1 MSESNDTAVKNG
13 NGKPGGNRVAYTLM
27 GAVVVLLI
35 VIVINYIA
43 GLVNLR
49 ADLTENKIYTLSE
62 GTKKILGRID
72 TPITIRYYVTD
83 DADVMSPAERSYAR
97 RVDDLLREYQKAA
110 KGKITIKKLNPEP
123 DTDAED
129 SARLDGVGPGMSRE
143 TGNQVYLGLAIECVD
158 QREVLPFLAARPE
171 TLLEYDLSRAIAQV
185 HDAEKAK
192 VVVMTSL
199 KVAGGMPAGGM
210 MGQQRPEEPW
220 FFYTD
225 MLKDYDVETIPTS
238 SKEIPEGTDVLIVV
252 HPYDITDTGQFAI
265 DQYLLGGGKVMILV
279 DPQFFASRF
288 LSPPPNPQMPRPGGP
303 APSSNVE
310 KLFSAWGIEFNANEV
325 LLDMKYQTQI
335 RGGEYAPT
343 ILSFSEEALNDKDA
357 VTSFLSDIFCIMPGA
372 FLGNPKEG
380 IDKEVLLHSSRL
392 NQLVSSF
399 SADPTQEGNVANL
412 RENFK
417 ESGEERPVI
426 MRLSGTF
433 PSAFPEGDPTAKKEG
448 EEADDEKSDDKKAEG
463 DEKKGEKEEPEP
475 EPSLKK
481 SEKDGVVMLFADAD
495 MIYDQFCVQ
504 KQSVLGQTFVQ
515 LTNGNIS
522 LFQNAVEQMAGDPEL
537 INVRSRSSARRPFTK
552 LNEILRKAESK
563 YMGKVRELEDE
574 HRAAEARLNE
584 IQQNKPEGQEAILTA
599 EQQEEIEN
607 FQKRAVE
614 VNKELRQVR
623 KDLRRE
629 FDSLQSLIKIG
640 NTFGVALLVIL
651 VGILLALVRK
661 SRTAAR

>member
-1 MSESNDTAVKNG
+1 MSESNDTAVENG
-13 NGKPGGNRVAYTLM
+13 NGKPGGNRVAYTLV

-49 ADLTENKIYTLSE
+49 ADLTENKVYTLSE
-62 GTKKILGRID
+62 GTRKILSRID
-72 TPITIRYYVTD
+72 TPVTIRYYVTD
-83 DADVMSPAERSYAR
+83 DADVMSPSERSYAR

-110 KGKITIKKLNPEP
+110 GGKITIKKLNPEP

-143 TGNQVYLGLAIECVD
+143 TNNQVYLGLAIECVD

-185 HDAEKAK
+185 HDADKSK

-199 KVAGGMPAGGM
+199 NVAGGMAMGGM
-210 MGQQRPEEPW
+210 MGQQGPEEPW

-238 SKEIPEGTDVLIVV
+238 SKEIPEGTDVLMVV

-265 DQYLLGGGKVMILV
+265 DQYLLKGGKVMVLV

-303 APSSNVE
+303 APSSTVE
-310 KLFSAWGIEFNANEV
+310 KLFSAWGIEFKANEV

-343 ILSFSEEALNDKDA
+343 ILSFSGEALNGDDA
-357 VTSFLSDIFCIMPGA
+357 VTSFLNDIFCIMPGA

-380 IDKEVLLHSSRL
+380 INKEVLLHSSRL

-399 SADPTQEGNVANL
+399 SADPTQEGNVENL
-412 RENFK
+412 RENYQ
-417 ESGEERPVI
+417 ESGEERAVI

-433 PSAFPEGDPTAKKEG
+433 PSAFPEGDPAVKKEDG
-448 EEADDEKSDDKKAEG
+448 KKADG
-463 DEKKGEKEEPEP
+463 DKGEKGDEGEKEKKEEPAP
-475 EPSLKK
+475 APSLKK

-504 KQSVLGQTFVQ
+504 KQSILGQTFVQ

-522 LFQNAVEQMAGDPEL
+522 LLQNAVEQMAGDPEL

-574 HRAAEARLNE
+574 RRAAEARLNE
-584 IQQNKPEGQEAILTA
+584 IQENKPKGQEAILTA
-599 EQQEEIEN
+599 EQQKEIDA
-607 FQKRAVE
+607 FQKKAVDA
-614 VNKELRQVR
+614 NKELRQVR